1 MEELFHLLEY
11 LDEEEFNSLEDFLHN
26 FSNVGEKEKV
36 LTLHKLLSTRML
48 RRTKKDVFKDMVGKT
63 EQIVQCSLMP
73 QQINLYKAILTKNYK
88 KLNCKNGITNSSGRN
103 VLMDLRK
110 ICNHPYMFSK
120 LDLEAKLDEGQVK
133 YHVPAAME
141 ASGKLTVLVQMCK
154 KLKQNGNRVLIFTQF
169 IKVLEILED
178 VMAHYNWEYRRLDG
192 NVALRLRQQGIDDFI

>member
-26 FSNVGEKEKV
+26 FANVGEKEKV

-88 KLNCKNGITNSSGRN
+88 KLNCKMSS
-103 VLMDLRK
+103 
-110 ICNHPYMFSK
+110 
-120 LDLEAKLDEGQVK
+120 
-133 YHVPAAME
+133 
-141 ASGKLTVLVQMCK
+141 VQ
-154 KLKQNGNRVLIFTQF
+154 
-169 IKVLEILED
+169 
-178 VMAHYNWEYRRLDG
+178 
-192 NVALRLRQQGIDDFI
+192 